1 MHPSR
6 FVWYLQGALDMIP
19 LFIAVGLLL
28 SIAVNGGNI
37 TVDDSSSSIVYFPV
51 SEWGIADD
59 SPAYNGSHHFA
70 DLDVFPTDQ
79 DATATFVFTGFYF
92 SIG

>member
-1 MHPSR
+1 
-6 FVWYLQGALDMIP
+6 MIP
-19 LFIAVGLLL
+19 LFIVVGLLL

-51 SEWGIADD
+51 SGWEVAV
-59 SPAYNGSHHFA
+59 SPQAYGGSHHFA
-70 DLDVFPTDQ
+70 DLDVFHNDQ

-92 SIG
+92 AIG

>member
-1 MHPSR
+1 
-6 FVWYLQGALDMIP
+6 MIS
-19 LFIAVGLLL
+19 LFIAVVLLL

-51 SEWGIADD
+51 SGWQVAVW
-59 SPAYNGSHHFA
+59 PQAYDGSHHYA
-70 DLDVFPTDQ
+70 DLDNFPSDR

-92 SIG
+92 AIG